1 MNKLMNYLNMIVKFF
16 VFLSIFTMAAVVI
29 MQVFFRFVL
38 QNSLSWPVEFS
49 KILFIYLV
57 FIGGALASKRK
68 EHIYIEILD
77 HFTIPEKVQNIL
89 EIVRQSL
96 IFILMLI
103 IMNGAYKLI
112 PISSAMSMSATGL
125 PRSIMIYPIFIGG
138 FLMGVWSLIYIV
150 DNIKLLFSKQDK

>member
-1 MNKLMNYLNMIVKFF
+1 MKKIMNYLNMLVKFF
-16 VFLSIFTMAAVVI
+16 VFLSIFIMAAVVI

-77 HFTIPEKVQNIL
+77 HFTIPEKIKNIL
-89 EIVRQSL
+89 ELVRQIL
-96 IFILMLI
+96 ILMVMLI
-103 IMNGAYKLI
+103 IMDGAYQLI

-125 PRSIMIYPIFIGG
+125 PRSVMIYPVFIGG
-138 FLMGVWSLIYIV
+138 FLMGLWSLIYIV
-150 DNIKLLFSKQDK
+150 DNIKLLFLKQDK